1 MNYTI
6 SKYRPSTAAILE
18 AQLKVVQR
26 LKARFQNLS
35 AEEITQLAS
44 TIVVEVES
52 AWFKEEA

>member
-1 MNYTI
+1 MDYTI

-26 LKARFQNLS
+26 LKSRFQNLS

-52 AWFKEEA
+52 VWFKE